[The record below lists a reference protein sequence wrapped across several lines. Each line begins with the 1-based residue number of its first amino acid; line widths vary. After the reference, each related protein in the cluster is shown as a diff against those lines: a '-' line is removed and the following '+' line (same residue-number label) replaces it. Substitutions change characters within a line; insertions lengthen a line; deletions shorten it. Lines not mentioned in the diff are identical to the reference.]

1 MPWRGKGLL
10 PLLETEQRIVDS
22 AVYSVS
28 PLCSFCV
35 RLCVPKSKASAPA
48 LQARCT
54 GLPVLSYLHFSVTL
68 KTNVASPVY
77 TLTNKRCAGYR
88 AVHLTETCGAL
99 EAHQAV
105 ECSGRQLVQL
115 LPKFQ
120 HFHLYRVSC
129 SVKPVLWVR
138 VCSITNS
145 PCPRLLTAFV
155 KKSRNIII
163 IKQLGRHNH
172 KSILVNNTKMDFITS
187 KI

>member
-1 MPWRGKGLL
+1 MLWRGKGLL

-129 SVKPVLWVR
+129 SVKPVL
-138 VCSITNS
+138 
-145 PCPRLLTAFV
+145 
-155 KKSRNIII
+155 
-163 IKQLGRHNH
+163 
-172 KSILVNNTKMDFITS
+172 
-187 KI
+187 